1 MTSWKF
7 TEHMLEEGTSDSFC
21 LEQVGYHGRR
31 VTILFGETG
40 ERYGRGKGLRVL
52 VNGRQVDGRDSL
64 QRVTVTLPLKP
75 CHFI

>member
-7 TEHMLEEGTSDSFC
+7 TEHMPEEGTWDSFC

-40 ERYGRGKGLRVL
+40 ERYGRGKGLQVL
-52 VNGRQVDGRDSL
+52 VNGWPIAGGDSL
-64 QRVTVTLPLKP
+64 QRVTETLP
-75 CHFI
+75 